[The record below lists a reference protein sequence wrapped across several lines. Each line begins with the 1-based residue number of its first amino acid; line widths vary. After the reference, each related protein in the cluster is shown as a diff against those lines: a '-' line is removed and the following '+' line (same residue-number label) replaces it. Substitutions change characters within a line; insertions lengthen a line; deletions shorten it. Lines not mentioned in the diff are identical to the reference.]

1 MAEAMTY
8 NRVATTWLFSLPS
21 QISPLKSPLSNLP
34 SQISPLKSPT
44 SNHLPGLVG
53 EEEVGAA
60 AEELLGA
67 ELLRA

>member
-1 MAEAMTY
+1 MAEAMAY

-21 QISPLKSPLSNLP
+21 QISHLKSLISN
-34 SQISPLKSPT
+34 
-44 SNHLPGLVG
+44 LPGLVG